1 MNKDY
6 KWLWF
11 VIILLWMF
19 WMLLL
24 LVTLKVFWDSCE
36 ALSCGST
43 KMPTVVKGEVYEW
56 TTDDQI
62 WKLIKEAEIEPE
74 PVVRDFRTTEKQ
86 KVVANVISKEV
97 KRDNYT
103 IRVGLEGRM
112 KPIPNLYGQTT
123 DDRAF
128 EWLSESGLHFTK
140 DTWRAYWEKYKI
152 DFTVPICVAW
162 ADSHLGKA
170 LKSKNNIGNVWNDDR
185 GRTREYETLEAWI
198 EAIFWHLAKWK
209 YMSGHNTIWTLSGEG
224 RKRLWLPW
232 CAEEKDYRKKCYAS
246 SMGVWSTNV
255 TNCMSAIHDR
265 KIDENFE
272 FRTQ

>member
-1 MNKDY
+1 MK
-6 KWLWF
+6 KLWLTFLILSLVPFLLYWMKAEANEAI
-11 VIILLWMF
+11 VINP
-19 WMLLL
+19 
-24 LVTLKVFWDSCE
+24 E
-36 ALSCGST
+36 
-43 KMPTVVKGEVYEW
+43 YQW
-56 TTDDQI
+56 TYDDEIGRLI
-62 WKLIKEAEIEPE
+62 WEAELPAI
-74 PVVRDFRTTEKQ
+74 
-86 KVVANVISKEV
+86 VAEV
-97 KRDNYT
+97 KHTENKWPKYT
-103 IRVGLEGRM
+103 VKVGLGGAR
-112 KPIPNLYGQTT
+112 KPIPAITGLST
-123 DDRAF
+123 DERAK
-128 EWLSESGLHFTK
+128 EWLETAWLGYTLP
-140 DTWRAYWEKYKI
+140 TWKELWEKYKI
-152 DFTVPICVAW
+152 DYTLPICIAW